1 MRAMLFNLPNLLT
14 MFRIALIPG
23 VVGAFYLPG
32 DFGHWLALFLFTSAG
47 ISDFFDGYL
56 ARKLN
61 LTSRFGQLM
70 DPIADK
76 LVVVAALLML
86 VHNGTIGDVSIIAAL
101 IILCREML
109 VSGLREFLANAK
121 VSLPVSALAKW
132 KTTVQMIA
140 IGFLLAGDAGDKV
153 LPHNTDI
160 GLAGIWIAALLT
172 LYTGYD
178 YLKVG
183 LRHAVEADDA
193 GHRAHSG
200 ASE

>member
-1 MRAMLFNLPNLLT
+1 MLFSLPNLLT

-23 VVGAFYLPG
+23 LVASFYIAG
-32 DFGHWLALFLFTSAG
+32 DPGHWLALGLFCAAG
-47 ISDFFDGYL
+47 LSDFLDGYL
-56 ARKLN
+56 ARAMQ

-76 LVVVAALLML
+76 LVVAAAILML
-86 VHNGTIGDVSIIAAL
+86 VHNGTIGDISILAAI

-109 VSGLREFLANAK
+109 VSGLREFLASAK
-121 VSLPVSALAKW
+121 VSLPVTALAKW

-140 IGFLLAGDAGDKV
+140 LGFLLAGE
-153 LPHNTDI
+153 
-160 GLAGIWIAALLT
+160 AAVLT

-183 LRHAVEADDA
+183 LRHAVNADEEQA
-193 GHRAHSG
+193 RSKAQGSALQ
-200 ASE
+200 

>member
-1 MRAMLFNLPNLLT
+1 MLFSLPNILT
-14 MFRIALIPG
+14 MFRIALIPAI
-23 VVGAFYLPG
+23 VAAFYIPG
-32 DFGHWLALFLFTSAG
+32 DLGHWIALGLFVAAG
-47 ISDFFDGYL
+47 LSDFLDGYL
-56 ARKLN
+56 ARAMN

-76 LVVVAALLML
+76 LVVAAALLML
-86 VHNGTIGDVSIIAAL
+86 VHNDTIGDISIVAAI

-109 VSGLREFLANAK
+109 VSGLREFLASAK
-121 VSLPVSALAKW
+121 VSLPVTALAKW
-132 KTTVQMIA
+132 KTTVQMVA

-160 GLAGIWIAALLT
+160 GLAGIWVAAVLT

-183 LRHAVEADDA
+183 LRHAVDADEAA
-193 GHRAHSG
+193 ARAM
-200 ASE
+200 ASNRDLRP

>member
-1 MRAMLFNLPNLLT
+1 MLFSPPNILT
-14 MFRIALIPG
+14 MFRIALIPAI
-23 VVGAFYLPG
+23 VAAFYIPG
-32 DFGHWLALFLFTSAG
+32 DSGHWIALGLFVAAG
-47 ISDFFDGYL
+47 LSDFLDGYL
-56 ARKLN
+56 ARAMN

-76 LVVVAALLML
+76 LVVAAALLML
-86 VHNGTIGDVSIIAAL
+86 VHNDTIGDISIVAAI

-109 VSGLREFLANAK
+109 VSGLREFLASAK
-121 VSLPVSALAKW
+121 VSLPVTALAKW
-132 KTTVQMIA
+132 KTTVQMVA

-160 GLAGIWIAALLT
+160 GLAGIWVAAVLT

-183 LRHAVEADDA
+183 LRHAVDADEAA
-193 GHRAHSG
+193 ARAM
-200 ASE
+200 ASNRDLRP